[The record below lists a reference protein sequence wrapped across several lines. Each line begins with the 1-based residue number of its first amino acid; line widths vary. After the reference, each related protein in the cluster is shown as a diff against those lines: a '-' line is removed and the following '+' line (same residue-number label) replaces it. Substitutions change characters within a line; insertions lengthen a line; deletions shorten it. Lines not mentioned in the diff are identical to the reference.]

1 MRVTPEVVV
10 SGRVAEYDSRVI
22 KGVSSNNV
30 SYQVSTREI
39 VYQGTGLVRMAV
51 SQGKRR
57 WVEVVWVQEVEKG
70 LE

>member
-22 KGVSSNNV
+22 RGVSSNNV
-30 SYQVSTREI
+30 SYQVSARDI
-39 VYQGTGLVRMAV
+39 VYQGTGWVRVAV

-57 WVEVVWVQEVEKG
+57 WVEVVWVQEVNKS